1 MTRNVCVTDD
11 DDSDT
16 SRKVKKERCRSERY
30 ERRLT
35 QRSLCS
41 KANATCPI
49 QSNQTQLLRRDFKT
63 SSILRIIP
71 TKLYESSCST
81 SDFGVAANRRQTES
95 ANQFCAAANFGGAII
110 FAIFWPV
117 LSPAGGGWPS
127 PRWVSGTLG
136 CCRAGTRCTFSNLFP
151 RCSNAAAAQLVSAA
165 LNNPAARKLCL
176 LRCP

>member
-1 MTRNVCVTDD
+1 MQKRALRAKAYSALFVLKSQRNLPHP
-11 DDSDT
+11 
-16 SRKVKKERCRSERY
+16 R
-30 ERRLT
+30 
-35 QRSLCS
+35 
-41 KANATCPI
+41 
-49 QSNQTQLLRRDFKT
+49 NQTQLLRRDFKT
-63 SSILRIIP
+63 SSILRIIL

-151 RCSNAAAAQLVSAA
+151 RCSNAAAAAAQLVSAA